1 MRRLPVYI
9 LIDTSGSM
17 KGEPIES
24 VNVGLASMLSYLRE
38 NPYTL
43 ENTALSL
50 ITFDRD
56 VKTVLPLTPVEDI
69 SLPAITTPDSG
80 PTHTGAAL
88 RELCQKVD
96 TEVRRSTPGQKGDWR
111 PLLFLLTDGRPS
123 DLQLYREMIPEVK
136 RRQFGGII
144 ACAAGMK
151 AQVEPLKQL
160 TDQVY
165 MLDSMD
171 STSFSKLFQFI
182 SDIIPEGARS
192 VGTTDNMTLPP
203 PPSEINIVV

>member
-1 MRRLPVYI
+1 MRQLPVYI

-24 VNVGLASMLSYLRE
+24 VNAGLASMLTYLRE

-50 ITFDRD
+50 ITFDRE

-69 SLPAITTPDSG
+69 TLPVITTPDSG

-88 RELCQKVD
+88 RELCKKVD

-111 PLLFLLTDGRPS
+111 PLLFILTDGRPS

-136 RRQFGGII
+136 QRQFGGII

-151 AQVEPLKQL
+151 AQIEPLKQL
-160 TDQVY
+160 TDQVF

-171 STSFSKLFQFI
+171 STSFSKLFRFI

-192 VGTTDNMTLPP
+192 VGTADNITLPP